1 VRAAPAR
8 REALW
13 LAALT
18 LLPLL
23 PFLGKAVS
31 IDAPVFVAVAQ
42 RIVEAPAD
50 PFGFEMI
57 WDPTSPAVAV
67 FNRNPPLLSYWLAP
81 WIALFGERDWLMHAA
96 LLPFPLLAALSF
108 LGIARRT
115 TPEGLAPAALLV
127 TTPAF
132 LVLATTLLLD
142 VTLLAATLFAVYALL
157 RGTEK
162 GAERW
167 QWGAGAA
174 AAAAGLVK
182 YVGFTT
188 APLLAAGCLL
198 LAPRPAGALLRT
210 LVPPLL
216 VWSLWGVAT
225 TALYGSPHFLGS
237 TDVVWD
243 RSFFP
248 EEFWNQVVSTPVY
261 YGAALVFP
269 VVLWLTTV
277 SRGRSGTEL
286 GVLGVLLGTAAVY
299 WALPEGAPP
308 RRVPIEM
315 EETVFAALGFA
326 GAFLLWASCLRP
338 SRFRASALDRFLML
352 WLVGL
357 LVFSAFL
364 NWHVNAADALLAAPP
379 VLLLLYRHE
388 SLRPSRRW
396 AVGCVALM
404 LPLSILLA
412 WADAIQANFYR
423 TAAQGVAAE
432 IGDQPGGRWFVGHW
446 GFQHYLERQGFH
458 SVVPPMYGRSVLA
471 KDDWVVSAR
480 NVSQLDVS
488 VNMDRYALREIWRW
502 ERRAWLPLRTTN
514 ADAGAGFYS
523 HHSGYVPFSWSRL
536 PYETIQLGRVV
547 GVPPGP

>member
-1 VRAAPAR
+1 
-8 REALW
+8 
-13 LAALT
+13 
-18 LLPLL
+18 
-23 PFLGKAVS
+23 
-31 IDAPVFVAVAQ
+31 
-42 RIVEAPAD
+42 
-50 PFGFEMI
+50 
-57 WDPTSPAVAV
+57 
-67 FNRNPPLLSYWLAP
+67 
-81 WIALFGERDWLMHAA
+81 
-96 LLPFPLLAALSF
+96 
-108 LGIARRT
+108 
-115 TPEGLAPAALLV
+115 
-127 TTPAF
+127 
-132 LVLATTLLLD
+132 
-142 VTLLAATLFAVYALL
+142 
-157 RGTEK
+157 
-162 GAERW
+162 
-167 QWGAGAA
+167 
-174 AAAAGLVK
+174 
-182 YVGFTT
+182 
-188 APLLAAGCLL
+188 
-198 LAPRPAGALLRT
+198 
-210 LVPPLL
+210 
-216 VWSLWGVAT
+216 
-225 TALYGSPHFLGS
+225 
-237 TDVVWD
+237 
-243 RSFFP
+243 
-248 EEFWNQVVSTPVY
+248 
-261 YGAALVFP
+261 
-269 VVLWLTTV
+269 
-277 SRGRSGTEL
+277 
-286 GVLGVLLGTAAVY
+286 
-299 WALPEGAPP
+299 
-308 RRVPIEM
+308 M
-315 EETVFAALGFA
+315 EQTVFAALGFA

-338 SRFRASALDRFLML
+338 SRFRASALDRFLLL

-446 GFQHYLERQGFH
+446 GFQHYLERQGFQ

-536 PYETIQLGRVV
+536 PFETMQLGGVV